1 MRKREVLIIGH
12 VPTKVGQILFYT
24 MIIKKLFKKIKLK
37 INKIIYRKKYIEI
50 KKYYLWIFVGV
61 SLACVFLLAF
71 ISYLLSVL
79 GGAYVQKTIRPV
91 QDVAKT
97 LPNFNQDPL
106 ITVGK
111 LRIKAVK
118 PILRNYSP
126 FMGNLKAP
134 VKIFEFSDYEC
145 AYCAEVQKT
154 LNQISKDYGDKVV
167 LVWKDYPV
175 SSIYPNSRLAAE
187 AARCAQAQNKF
198 WEFHDALY
206 SRGDQ
211 ELNENFYY
219 QIAKDLKMDQEK
231 FKECL
236 YSNLP
241 KQLVGADLQEG
252 EDLQVYGVP
261 MFYINDQ
268 EIFGKADYGDFKKA
282 IDVELQKLGL

>member
-1 MRKREVLIIGH
+1 MK
-12 VPTKVGQILFYT
+12 
-24 MIIKKLFKKIKLK
+24 IKKIFKKIRLK

-50 KKYYLWIFVGV
+50 KKYYLWVFIGV
-61 SLACVFLLAF
+61 SLASLFLLAF

-79 GGAYVQKTIRPV
+79 GGTYIQKAIMPTKDITSV
-91 QDVAKT
+91 

-118 PILRNYSP
+118 PILRNTSP
-126 FMGNLKAP
+126 YQGNLKAP

-145 AYCAEVQKT
+145 TYCSEVQQT
-154 LNQISKDYGDKVV
+154 LKQILKDYGDKVV
-167 LVWKDYPV
+167 IVWKDYPV
-175 SSIYPNSRLAAE
+175 TSIYPNSRLAAE
-187 AARCAQAQNKF
+187 AARCAQDQNKF

-219 QIAKDLKMDQEK
+219 QIAKNLKMNQER

-241 KQLVGADLQEG
+241 KLLVDTDLQEG

-268 EIFGKADYGDFKKA
+268 EIFGQANYDDFKRV
-282 IDVELQKLGL
+282 IDIELEKLGQ